1 MNQVTAKIHQLK
13 HFSENE
19 REMVREAVRLGVLA
33 LNSEEFRQRF
43 GWLELTSNKGMSN
56 ATIYNMIVSGVTTVE
71 PEQDR
76 EIDIRLEA
84 FYSWK
89 NTVGYTY
96 PKSMWIWFN
105 RKFFKSFKVWD
116 LARNIFH
123 ESVGHKIGFGH
134 KSVREH
140 TSVPYNLGFLIE
152 DMVREYMTL
161 GRFLKVTEALN
172 KGKAKYRS

>member
-1 MNQVTAKIHQLK
+1 MSQVTVKIHDLK
-13 HFSENE
+13 KFSDKE
-19 REMVREAVRLGVLA
+19 RKMVVEAVHLGVSA

-43 GWLELTSNKGMSN
+43 LMLELTNNKGLSN
-56 ATIYNMIVSGVTTVE
+56 ASIYNMIMSGATIQE
-71 PEQDR
+71 PENDY

-89 NTVGYTY
+89 NTVGYTR
-96 PKSMWIWFN
+96 PSTVWIWFN

-123 ESVGHKIGFGH
+123 EAVGHKVGFDH
-134 KSVREH
+134 KSAREH

-152 DMVREYMTL
+152 DMVREYVTL
-161 GRFLKVTEALN
+161 GRFLKVTEALG
-172 KGKAKYRS
+172 KGKAKYRV